1 MSRAMTLT
9 NLSWALTAALTALPL
24 NSRATDLSPETLK
37 AWQDYVQSADSRMQA
52 RVHDGHPFL
61 WAD

>member
-52 RVHDGHPFL
+52 G
-61 WAD
+61 A